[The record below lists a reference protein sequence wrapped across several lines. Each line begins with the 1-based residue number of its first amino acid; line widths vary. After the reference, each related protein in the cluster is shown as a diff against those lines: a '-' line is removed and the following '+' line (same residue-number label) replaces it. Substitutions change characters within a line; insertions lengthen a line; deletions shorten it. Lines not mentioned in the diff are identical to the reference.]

1 MPIFRKKNCI
11 HTASGIFAL
20 CKRLDSKLVESGHVE
35 DNSVTNILLM
45 NKENCALKLVDEIIL
60 YVPLFFPIRAACPDH
75 LIIFDFQNR
84 TIYLKYRSYFCLNIK

>member
-1 MPIFRKKNCI
+1 MPVFRRKNCI

-20 CKRLDSKLVESGHVE
+20 CKRLHSTPVESGLQSALNRCTVQ

-60 YVPLFFPIRAACPDH
+60 YYDALSKKHQIVFTFA
-75 LIIFDFQNR
+75 
-84 TIYLKYRSYFCLNIK
+84 

>member
-1 MPIFRKKNCI
+1 MPIFRRKNCI

-20 CKRLDSKLVESGHVE
+20 DLSERSYINIRSTVLLRHVE

-60 YVPLFFPIRAACPDH
+60 NDH
-75 LIIFDFQNR
+75 SLTQF
-84 TIYLKYRSYFCLNIK
+84 Y